1 MRVEEQKTVGDVIGC
16 RGIGLHTGRKVGMVI
31 KPAKADKGIVFVR
44 KDLPDEPFVVAHVD
58 AVRDTTL
65 ATTIGLNGVSVS
77 TVEHL
82 MSALNGMGI
91 DNAIV
96 ELDSYEVPIM
106 DGSALPFVNMIKE
119 AGVKFLG
126 KQRRVLVI
134 KEPVAVRDDNGSAMF
149 LPHDDFKITYTI
161 DFDHPLIGRQ
171 TYTLTLSES
180 SYVDEICGAR
190 TFGFLKDVEYLQAVG
205 LALGGSLKNAVVLDE
220 RRVINKEGLRFP
232 DEFVRH
238 KILDA
243 IGDLSLLGCSIRG
256 HFIAYRSGHR
266 LNNMLLKE
274 LIRRREALVLVE
286 RDTITLRADSHSHE
300 GIAARLTT
308 S

>member
-1 MRVEEQKTVGDVIGC
+1 MVVGEQKTVGDVINC

-31 KPAKADKGIVFVR
+31 KPAMVDQGIVFVR
-44 KDLPDEPFVVAHVD
+44 KDLPDEPFIVARVD
-58 AVRDTTL
+58 VVRDTTL
-65 ATTIGLNGVSVS
+65 ATTIGLDGVTVS
-77 TVEHL
+77 TIEHL

-106 DGSALPFVNMIKE
+106 DGSALPFVNMLKE
-119 AGVKFLG
+119 VGVKFLG
-126 KQRRVLVI
+126 KHRKVLVV
-134 KEPVAVRDDNGSAMF
+134 KEPVSVSDDNGSAMF
-149 LPHDDFKITYTI
+149 LPSSDFKITYTI

-171 TYTLTLSES
+171 TYTLTMSES
-180 SYVDEICGAR
+180 NYVNEICAAR

-243 IGDLSLLGCSIRG
+243 IGDLSLLGCPVRG

-274 LIRRREALVLVE
+274 LLRRREAWVLVE
-286 RDTITLRADSHSHE
+286 RDNVTVRADSLRIE
-300 GIAARLTT
+300 GITARLST